1 MLEITSFVTEFM
13 MINRDV
19 HLVRN
24 VKLNIVFFFLIKG
37 LQPAERK
44 CCSPGFLNILA
55 NQADN
60 IQGRERKK
68 YKSHFF
74 SNDLIV

>member
-1 MLEITSFVTEFM
+1 MLF
-13 MINRDV
+13 
-19 HLVRN
+19 RN
-24 VKLNIVFFFLIKG
+24 WIYDDKSRRPFSAKCKIEYSFFFLIKG